1 MIRLARQVAA
11 FARHILVALAADEE
25 RRRENR
31 AKYLMAALAAGLAQI
46 SL

>member
-11 FARHILVALAADEE
+11 VARHIRVALATDEE

-31 AKYLMAALAAGLAQI
+31 TKYLMAALSAGLAQI